1 MLKGYNSGVN
11 IDENKL
17 LMLANAKRQF
27 ADLTD
32 FEVTN
37 KCISRISLNEL
48 SDKKIVIQVKELV

>member
-1 MLKGYNSGVN
+1 VN